1 MNIFVSIAGLA
12 FLILIHEAGH
22 FFVARAVRMRP
33 RKFYVFFPPVLVRK
47 VHNGIEYGLGAIPL
61 GGYVKIPGMHRP
73 AGRDLEGHYRTAL
86 DDAPSLRPHV
96 DTAVAVLDH
105 DELDEPRAARALAD
119 LRRASDGVHLSEQAK
134 SRVDKGLTDVE
145 DGLSPEA
152 YWRAPVWKRIAV
164 IAAGPITNLLF
175 AVAMLAVVFGLGVP
189 RAASKVVD
197 QVVSGTPAETI
208 GLLSGDE
215 VIAVDGTGV
224 VTFDDVSS
232 LIRSSDGDPITLTV
246 LRGGTE
252 IVLGPRAAELS
263 DGRYRLGFIPGVTY
277 ESFGPVDAV
286 GEAFKETGNVTVAI
300 GRSLSPHRHARGSRG
315 HRDADRHRPGHVP
328 DSRAGLP
335 RLPRDSRADQ
345 PVARALEPAA
355 APAARRRA
363 HPVFGDRARS
373 AACDTARGLRT
384 RIDDRHR
391 ARPHSVCH
399 RAYERHRPPERLDRW
414 AFSAQPGYQ
423 PGNAAG

>member
-73 AGRDLEGHYRTAL
+73 AGRDLHGHFSHAL
-86 DDAPSLRPHV
+86 DDAPSLRAHV

-105 DELDEPRAARALAD
+105 EELDEPRAARALAD
-119 LRRASDGVHLSEQAK
+119 LRSASDGVHLSEQAK
-134 SRVDKGLTDVE
+134 TRVEKGLTDVE

-175 AVAMLAVVFGLGVP
+175 AVAMLAVVFALGVP

-197 QVVSGTPAETI
+197 QVVDGTPAEMM
-208 GLLSGDE
+208 GLLSGDD
-215 VIAVDGTGV
+215 VIAVDGASV
-224 VTFDDVSS
+224 ETFDDVSS
-232 LIRSSDGDPITLTV
+232 TIRSSEGAPITLTV
-246 LRGGTE
+246 LRDGSE
-252 IVLGPRAAELS
+252 LVLGPSAAELS

-277 ESFGPVDAV
+277 ESYGPVAAV
-286 GEAFKETGNVTVAI
+286 GEAFKETGTVTVAI
-300 GRSLSPHRHARGSRG
+300 GRSLSRIVTPEGRGDIATPIGIVQGSSQILEQGFRDYLAILALISLSLALLNMLPLLPLDGG
-315 HRDADRHRPGHVP
+315 HILFSLIERV
-328 DSRAGLP
+328 
-335 RLPRDSRADQ
+335 
-345 PVARALEPAA
+345 
-355 APAARRRA
+355 RRRA
-363 HPVFGDRARS
+363 IPRE
-373 AACDTARGLRT
+373 
-384 RIDDRHR
+384 
-391 ARPHSVCH
+391 
-399 RAYERHRPPERLDRW
+399 AYERASTIGIALVLILFVIGLTNDIGRL
-414 AFSAQPGYQ
+414 SG
-423 PGNAAG
+423 

>member
-1 MNIFVSIAGLA
+1 MNIVVSIAGLA

-73 AGRDLEGHYRTAL
+73 AGRDLQGHYSAAL

-96 DTAVAVLDH
+96 ETAAAVLDH

-119 LRRASDGVHLSEQAK
+119 LRGASERAHLSEQAK
-134 SRVDKGLTDVE
+134 SRVEKGLTDVE
-145 DGLSPEA
+145 DALSPEA

-175 AVAMLAVVFGLGVP
+175 AVGMLAVLFALGVP
-189 RAASKVVD
+189 RDANKVVD
-197 QVVSGTPAETI
+197 QVVDDTPAASM

-224 VTFDDVSS
+224 ESFDEVSS

-246 LRGGTE
+246 LRDGSE
-252 IVLGPRAAELS
+252 LVLGPSAAELS

-277 ESFGPVDAV
+277 ESFGPVAAV
-286 GEAFKETGNVTVAI
+286 GEAVKETGNVTVAI
-300 GRSLSPHRHARGSRG
+300 GESLSRIVTSEGREDIATPIGIVQGSSQILEQGFRDYLAILALISLSLALLNLLPLLPLDGG
-315 HRDADRHRPGHVP
+315 HILFSLIERV
-328 DSRAGLP
+328 
-335 RLPRDSRADQ
+335 
-345 PVARALEPAA
+345 
-355 APAARRRA
+355 RRRA
-363 HPVFGDRARS
+363 IPRE
-373 AACDTARGLRT
+373 
-384 RIDDRHR
+384 
-391 ARPHSVCH
+391 
-399 RAYERHRPPERLDRW
+399 AYERASTIGIALVLILFAIGLTNDIGRL
-414 AFSAQPGYQ
+414 SG
-423 PGNAAG
+423 

>member
-300 GRSLSPHRHARGSRG
+300 GRSLSRIVTPEGRGDIATPIGIVQGTSQILEQGFRDYLAILALISLSLALLNLLPLLPLDGG
-315 HRDADRHRPGHVP
+315 HILFSVIERV
-328 DSRAGLP
+328 
-335 RLPRDSRADQ
+335 
-345 PVARALEPAA
+345 
-355 APAARRRA
+355 RRRA
-363 HPVFGDRARS
+363 IPRE
-373 AACDTARGLRT
+373 
-384 RIDDRHR
+384 
-391 ARPHSVCH
+391 
-399 RAYERHRPPERLDRW
+399 AYERASTIGIALVLILFVIGLTNDIGRL
-414 AFSAQPGYQ
+414 SG
-423 PGNAAG
+423 